1 MKQRIVR
8 PQWAMFNNFL
18 LNTNA
23 IAFVEKADSNLL
35 EIHMLTGDVISTEY
49 TGKNDPL
56 TIYAKFLEGNLN
68 DENS

>member
-1 MKQRIVR
+1 MKQRIVQ
-8 PQWAMFNNFL
+8 PQWIMSKNFL

-23 IAFVEKADSNLL
+23 IAFIEKPDPKLL
-35 EIHMLTGDVISTEY
+35 EIHMLTGDAISTEY

-56 TIYAKFLEGNLN
+56 TIYAKFLAGDLN